1 MDRTQRT
8 EIVNMCMVK
17 NGGLVLVQDKIH
29 EEWGGITFPGGHV
42 EKNESLSDAVIREV
56 FEETGLLIESPVL
69 CGTKDWVNE
78 DGSRYLVLFYKTE
91 KFSGELKS
99 SKEGKVFWLSL
110 EEMLSMESRLSMDM
124 KDMIKVFL
132 EDELSEFFYYKEN
145 GEWKY
150 SLK

>member
-1 MDRTQRT
+1 MIQKG
-8 EIVNMCMVK
+8 K
-17 NGGLVLVQDKIH
+17 NVLVLDKIH
-29 EEWGGITFPGGHV
+29 SEWGGFTFPGGHV

-56 FEETGLLIESPVL
+56 FEETGLTVRFPVL
-69 CGTKDWVNE
+69 CGTKDWVND
-78 DGSRYLVLFYKTE
+78 DGSRYLVLFYKTD

-99 SKEGKVFWLSL
+99 SGEGKVFWLPLDELLSKDNLSL
-110 EEMLSMESRLSMDM
+110 DM

-150 SLK
+150 ELK